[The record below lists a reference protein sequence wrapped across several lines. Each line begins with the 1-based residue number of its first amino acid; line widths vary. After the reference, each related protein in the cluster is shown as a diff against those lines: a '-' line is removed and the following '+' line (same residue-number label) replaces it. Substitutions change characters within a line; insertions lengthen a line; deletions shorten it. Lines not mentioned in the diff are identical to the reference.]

1 MKRHFPGLHAEA
13 ARANDSLEG
22 IFLVRV
28 DRAYYHWHPQ
38 KPFFVLSFTILEP
51 KDVAA
56 RKMSGRIYCTQK
68 SLWKLNW
75 FLRDFDYDTDLL
87 GRDEVDEKALLGLT
101 GVLRT
106 TRKALAG
113 RIFLNLDAF
122 APSTEWEFISKDARE
137 GVLAG
142 GSDDVQLHA
151 D

>member
-1 MKRHFPGLHAEA
+1 MKRHFPGLHVEPAQ
-13 ARANDSLEG
+13 ANEFLEG

-28 DRAYYHWHPQ
+28 DRAYYRWHPQ
-38 KPFFVLSFTILEP
+38 KPFFILSFTVLEP
-51 KDVAA
+51 QDFAF
-56 RKMSGRIYCTQK
+56 RKIAGRLYCTQK

-75 FLRDFDYDTDLL
+75 FLRDFGYDPDLL

-106 TRKALAG
+106 NRKSFAG

-122 APSTEWEFISKDARE
+122 APATEWGSISKDARD
-137 GVLAG
+137 GIVAG
-142 GSDDVQLHA
+142 GSHDLQLHA